1 MEERQL
7 ALKEAMKL
15 QFDQNPALLRV
26 LLDTQARDHFLSKI
40 QSFIVILQDALLVS
54 CARFSSVEAE
64 LNIGVRE
71 RDLRLW
77 LSQVQQDS
85 KQVGVS

>member
-26 LLDTQARDHFLSKI
+26 LLDTQARKQSQNSLKND
-40 QSFIVILQDALLVS
+40 SFIEQ
-54 CARFSSVEAE
+54 
-64 LNIGVRE
+64 
-71 RDLRLW
+71 
-77 LSQVQQDS
+77 
-85 KQVGVS
+85 